1 MFLFLITKH
10 TQQTMSDI
18 IDTAATDKT
27 NTRSRDRDSPAMPDK
42 FVATLF
48 YTVIH
53 HPKVAYFLDEQERDL
68 AYDQCIKETE
78 CFDKGEG
85 TQSVRSTMFEKGRA
99 VLNRNSVLEGELF
112 GELLDVEKQRRKV
125 DTICNDVMSE
135 YRKDKTVHTIDI
147 WCAGR
152 QYTLRVTQ
160 REKAFIMSLYAK
172 GVLAAKGLD
181 ATVNLVSGS
190 LEHMSFN
197 ALKEYARGGS
207 SQQDLEHLIDTIAKD
222 AACTIGTACDCTAP
236 PTAQDKTEDE

>member
-1 MFLFLITKH
+1 
-10 TQQTMSDI
+10 
-18 IDTAATDKT
+18 
-27 NTRSRDRDSPAMPDK
+27 MPDK

-53 HPKVAYFLDEQERDL
+53 HPKVAYFLDEHERDL

-85 TQSVRSTMFEKGRA
+85 VCSTMFDKGRA
-99 VLNRNSVLEGELF
+99 VLNRNSDLEGEPF
-112 GELLDVEKQRRKV
+112 GELFDVEKQRHKV
-125 DTICNDVMSE
+125 DTMLNHVMSE
-135 YRKDKTVHTIDI
+135 YRKDKTVHTLSI

-181 ATVNLVSGS
+181 ATVTLVSGS

-197 ALKEYARGGS
+197 AVKEYARGGS
-207 SQQDLEHLIDTIAKD
+207 SQQDLEELVDTIAKD
-222 AACTIGTACDCTAP
+222 AACPIGTACQASGPGTAP
-236 PTAQDKTEDE
+236 PTTAAPAEAADDE